1 MQIRHVIW
9 DWNGTL
15 VNDAS
20 LCVEIVNDLLKE
32 YSLNQVDLNYYRNNF
47 KFPVSAYYK
56 KLGLPYEGIEYEKIA
71 RKFISQYRELSHKC
85 NLQPFARKTINRI
98 FNLEI
103 NQSVLSASKTEDLV
117 NFISNYGLSK
127 YFVSVD
133 GVSNIYACGKFDVA
147 DYHFRKLNR
156 NKKEILIVG
165 DTHHDHEIAK
175 KLGIGC
181 MLYSKGHCSC
191 SSLNALNVK
200 KTNDLRTVV
209 DRLIS

>member
-117 NFISNYGLSK
+117 NSISNYGLSK
-127 YFVSVD
+127 YFVSVE
-133 GVSNIYACGKFDVA
+133 GVSNIYSCGKFDVA
-147 DYHFRKLNR
+147 DYHFRKLMR
-156 NKKEILIVG
+156 
-165 DTHHDHEIAK
+165 
-175 KLGIGC
+175 C
-181 MLYSKGHCSC
+181 
-191 SSLNALNVK
+191 
-200 KTNDLRTVV
+200 
-209 DRLIS
+209 

>member
-103 NQSVLSASKTEDLV
+103 NQSL
-117 NFISNYGLSK
+117 
-127 YFVSVD
+127 
-133 GVSNIYACGKFDVA
+133 NIK
-147 DYHFRKLNR
+147 NIR
-156 NKKEILIVG
+156 NKKKIVIRCIKIEKVYEFNLIN
-165 DTHHDHEIAK
+165 K
-175 KLGIGC
+175 KGTGRNI
-181 MLYSKGHCSC
+181 
-191 SSLNALNVK
+191 
-200 KTNDLRTVV
+200 NDDL
-209 DRLIS
+209 